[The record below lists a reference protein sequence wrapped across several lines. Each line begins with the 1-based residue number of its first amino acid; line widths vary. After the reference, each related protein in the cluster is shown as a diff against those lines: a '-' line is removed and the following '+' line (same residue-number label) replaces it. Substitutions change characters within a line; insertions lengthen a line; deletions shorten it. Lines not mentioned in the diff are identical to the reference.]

1 MYEKRNEINEF
12 EEKPIDEN
20 NEEVKKCLLK
30 RPKKEKAILV
40 RIEERKRKKKFCLK
54 KIRN

>member
-20 NEEVKKCLLK
+20 NEEDEKMLVEEAKK
-30 RPKKEKAILV
+30 
-40 RIEERKRKKKFCLK
+40 
-54 KIRN
+54 